1 MHRQDYASQ
10 DLKRRPLRTA
20 LVMATMT
27 TVVAATVFLFLFGN
41 VLLDITF
48 LITSEA
54 STSSLT
60 VFFEGFIWT
69 SLILVILLGAV
80 VITSTVSLEMSSR
93 RKDIGLMKSI
103 GTLMDTVFDHFM
115 AQAMILVIG
124 SLVLGFAFGTMFYLG
139 GMMWLGAMLPGAQ
152 FTFEFPWFQLLI
164 LALIYTGSGYVA
176 AQKPIYNAVHESPV
190 SAMNPNAATEVYKG
204 GFFDSFGL
212 SFRVATRG
220 FSRKIADS
228 KKIVVAVGLSIALA
242 SLLWVGGGVVQT
254 TTDTYVSRAM
264 GTNVVAIGNPD
275 LLARYYSAYSFS
287 GDTLND
293 SFSYLDDADLISNE
307 MMDKLRN
314 MSGIMKTEARLVD
327 YTSVSEGP
335 AYIQNPETGEYERIG
350 GDRTGSALVVGIHW
364 ENCIS
369 DWYFEGEEEQLS
381 LGEFAGTRKTA
392 IGGRMANTLFEDPMI
407 QSLGVEGV
415 SFDVAAITFDILNG
429 GMVAMISFSEMQ
441 DIWGVSGPNLFLV
454 QLDDYNPTLMS
465 QIEDTASDYGLAVHH
480 QQQTLEGNIQY
491 IAGIWSL
498 LQPLAIMALA
508 SAFLSLMNYLLVS
521 VFGRLRDYTI
531 MRSVGA
537 KPSFIA
543 QTMIAEGIEMGV
555 KSGVPAIFGA
565 ILFSIYF
572 LVPEAAIPSIL
583 YLPISVAM
591 MLLAVG
597 VVVVSAAIPVYLIF
611 TSESRN
617 LIVSEFAI

>member
-1 MHRQDYASQ
+1 MSKQDYASQ

-69 SLILVILLGAV
+69 SLILVLLLGAV
-80 VITSTVSLEMSSR
+80 VVTSTVSLEMSSR

-115 AQAMILVIG
+115 AQAMILVVS
-124 SLVLGFAFGTMFYLG
+124 SLVLGFSFGTIFYLA
-139 GMMWLGAMLPGAQ
+139 GMMWLGSVVPNVQ
-152 FTFEFPWFQLLI
+152 FTFNFPWVQLLI
-164 LALIYTGSGYVA
+164 LALIYIAGGYFA
-176 AQKPIYNAVHESPV
+176 AQKPIYDAIHESPI
-190 SAMNPNAATEVYKG
+190 SAMNPNAATTVHKR

-212 SFRVATRG
+212 SFRVATSSVG
-220 FSRKIADS
+220 RKIASS
-228 KKIVVAVGLSIALA
+228 KKTLVTVGLSIALA

-254 TTDTYVSRAM
+254 TTDAYVSRAM
-264 GTNVVAIGNPD
+264 GTNVVAIGNPNMLD
-275 LLARYYSAYSFS
+275 RYYSAYSFS

-293 SFSYLDDADLISNE
+293 SFSYLDETDLIPNE
-307 MMDKLRN
+307 LVTELEN
-314 MSGIMKTEARLVD
+314 MTGVIQSESRLVD
-327 YTSVSEGP
+327 YTAVSEGP
-335 AYIQNPETGEYERIG
+335 AYIWNPETNEYERIG
-350 GDRTGSALVVGIHW
+350 GDRTGSALIMGVDW
-364 ENCIS
+364 QNSIS

-381 LGEFAGTRKTA
+381 LDEFAGTRKTA

-407 QSLGVEGV
+407 QSLGVAGA
-415 SFDVAAITFDILNG
+415 SFDVSAVAFDILNG

-441 DIWGVSGPNLFLV
+441 EIWDVSGSNLFLM
-454 QLDDYNPTLMS
+454 QLDEYDSTILS
-465 QIEDTASDYGLAVHH
+465 QIEDIASDYGFAVHH
-480 QQQTLEGNIQY
+480 QQETLKGNIDY
-491 IAGIWSL
+491 IAGLWNL
-498 LQPLAIMALA
+498 LHPLAIMALA
-508 SAFLSLMNYLLVS
+508 SAFLSLVNYLLVS
-521 VFGRLRDYTI
+521 IFGRLKDYII

-543 QTMIAEGIEMGV
+543 RTMIAEGLEIGM

-565 ILFSIYF
+565 ILFSIYL
-572 LVPEAAIPSIL
+572 LVPEAAVPTVL
-583 YLPISVAM
+583 YLPVSVAV

-597 VVVVSAAIPVYLIF
+597 LVVVLAAIPVYLLF

-617 LIVSEFAI
+617 LRVSEFSI